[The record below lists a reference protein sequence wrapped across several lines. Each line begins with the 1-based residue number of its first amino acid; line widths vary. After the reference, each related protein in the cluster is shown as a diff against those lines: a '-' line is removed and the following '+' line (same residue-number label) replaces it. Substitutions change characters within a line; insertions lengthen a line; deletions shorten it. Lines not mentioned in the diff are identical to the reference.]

1 MLADPRSQ
9 ALVDNFAGQWLYLR
23 NLPGQ
28 IPNSNEFPD
37 FDDNLRQAFRHES
50 ELFFNSIVREN
61 QSVVNLLTAN
71 YTFVNERLAKHY
83 GIPNV
88 YGSHYR
94 RVVITD
100 PNRVGLLGQGSV
112 LMTTSLADRTSPV
125 RRGKWILENV
135 LGTPPPPPPDNVPP
149 LKDKNTLDKPLT
161 MRAQMEE
168 HRANPACASCHK
180 IMDPIGL
187 SLEHFDAVGA
197 WRATDAGEPIDTS
210 GQLADGTKVDGPVSL
225 RQALLRHP
233 EIFVETF
240 TEKLL
245 TYALGRG
252 VAYYDMPTVR
262 AIVRDAS
269 LHGYQFSSILT
280 GIVKS
285 PPFGMRMK
293 PAPQADVAPP
303 RVAVAGAR

>member
-1 MLADPRSQ
+1 M
-9 ALVDNFAGQWLYLR
+9 
-23 NLPGQ
+23 
-28 IPNSNEFPD
+28 
-37 FDDNLRQAFRHES
+37 
-50 ELFFNSIVREN
+50 
-61 QSVVNLLTAN
+61 
-71 YTFVNERLAKHY
+71 NERLAKHY

-88 YGSHYR
+88 YGSHFR

-100 PNRVGLLGQGSV
+100 PKRVGLLGQGSV
-112 LMTTSLADRTSPV
+112 LMTTSHADRTSPV
-125 RRGKWILENV
+125 RRGKWILENM
-135 LGTPPPPPPDNVPP
+135 LGTPPPPPPHNVPP
-149 LKDKNTLDKPLT
+149 LKDKDTRDKPLHDAGADGGAP
-161 MRAQMEE
+161 RQPRVREL
-168 HRANPACASCHK
+168 PQASW
-180 IMDPIGL
+180 IRSGF
-187 SLEHFDAVGA
+187 SLENFDAVGA

-269 LHGYQFSSILT
+269 VHGYQFSSILT

-293 PAPQADVAPP
+293 PAPEADVAPQ